1 MMKSLLFYTT
11 LALSLLIYSL
21 QREHVALPTWVNNY
35 VNDFLTLPLVLSIC
49 QYILRKLKKQTDLLL
64 PLSLILFVALYYSVY
79 FEWYLPKHNPRYT
92 GDWLDCVMYFSGA
105 GVFYLLNNTFLFRFR
120 KENLYQ

>member
-1 MMKSLLFYTT
+1 MKKTLFYI
-11 LALSLLIYSL
+11 ALSISVVIYVL
-21 QREHVALPTWVNNY
+21 QKSHIALPAWVNNY

-49 QYILRKLKKQTDLLL
+49 QYILRKLKKQADLLL

-79 FEWYLPKHNPRYT
+79 FEWYLPQHNPRYT

-105 GVFYLLNNTFLFRFR
+105 GVFYLLNNTVLFRFR
-120 KENLYQ
+120 KEKRYK